1 MSYRTIAGAAAGGV
15 SYHYDNADAAS
26 SGIRYQTI
34 AGAAV
39 GGMSY
44 GYAIVSAASSG
55 FRYTELPR
63 APPPCARERLVILC
77 PSTDADGRGVRYG
90 AVAGTAV
97 CGVSYFYAIVAV
109 CGVSYFYAIVAATLS
124 GRTHELLNHRRR
136 RRGRRE
142 LSLR

>member
-97 CGVSYFYAIVAV
+97 CGVSY
-109 CGVSYFYAIVAATLS
+109 CYAIVAATLS

-136 RRGRRE
+136 LTHELLNHRRRRRGRRE